1 MEKLK
6 YPNPN
11 GSYVVFSLGEELMA
25 EPLDIDEL
33 IERTFPDD
41 KKEIPFAPKLL
52 NR

>member
-1 MEKLK
+1 MENLK

-33 IERTFPDD
+33 IERTFSKDNP
-41 KKEIPFAPKLL
+41 
-52 NR
+52 